1 MTESDVAAVENL
13 SPDGAMAPST
23 RTAMSRRDLVG
34 AGGVAGL
41 GSAVGLGYWLREQ
54 QREGQAATNTSQ
66 RVGHLLRR
74 AGFGPTAA
82 EIDAATRAGLAAT
95 TENLLHPERQD
106 DSALESKLGQA
117 ALDLTKVQQLRQWWL
132 LRMALTRR
140 PLLEKMTLFWHG
152 LLTSSF
158 RKQGKTYNLMSIQNQ
173 FLREH
178 ALGNLRDMLI
188 GISKDGMMLKWL
200 DGTANNKK
208 HPNENYSR
216 ELMELFTMG
225 AGNYTETDV
234 REAARAL
241 TGWFVEQDGTVS
253 FRQRAHDD
261 GSKTFLGHTGNLG
274 VDEVVDI
281 ILAHPATSKH
291 IATRL
296 WEFFVYPGPSDA
308 DLKPVIA
315 AYHSSNYDIR
325 VMVEAIF
332 KSPAFYSQKAYRG
345 LVKSPT
351 ELMVGIYRQ
360 FGFDMGPQPANA
372 GESMGQALLDPP
384 SVAGWPGGAGWLS
397 TGSWMARIR
406 FLLLTSTAQQM
417 TLVNAMRSASVTDP
431 DAAVDHMVSVML
443 DGNLTSAA
451 HQAIKDHVGVAG
463 GSSMSGKSLSDALFL
478 VGSTP
483 EYQLA

>member
-1 MTESDVAAVENL
+1 
-13 SPDGAMAPST
+13 MAPST
-23 RTAMSRRDLVG
+23 GPGMRRRDLLG
-34 AGGVAGL
+34 AGSVAGL
-41 GSAVGLGYWLREQ
+41 GSALGLGYWVREQ
-54 QREGQAATNTSQ
+54 QRQGQATKTSQ

-82 EIDAATRAGLAAT
+82 EIEAATRAGLAST
-95 TENLLHPERQD
+95 TEDLLHPERQG
-106 DSALESKLGQA
+106 DSVLESKLGLA

-158 RKQGKTYNLMSIQNQ
+158 RKAGKTYNLMSIQNQ

-178 ALGNLRDMLI
+178 ALGNLRDILI

-200 DGTANNKK
+200 DGTANNKV
-208 HPNENYSR
+208 HPNENYAR

-261 GSKTFLGHTGNLG
+261 GNKTFLGHTGNLG

-281 ILAHPATSKH
+281 ILAHPATPRH
-291 IATRL
+291 LATRL

-308 DLKPVIA
+308 DLKPLTD
-315 AYHSSNYDIR
+315 AYHSSKYDIR
-325 VMVEAIF
+325 AMVEAIF
-332 KSPAFYSQKAYRG
+332 QSPAFYSQKAYRG
-345 LVKSPT
+345 VVKSPT
-351 ELMVGIYRQ
+351 ELIVGTNRQ
-360 FGFDMGPQPANA
+360 FGLDVGPQLANA
-372 GESMGQALLDPP
+372 GESMGQALFDPP
-384 SVAGWPGGAGWLS
+384 SVAGWPGGASWLS

-406 FLLLTSTAQQM
+406 FLLLISTAHQV
-417 TLVNAMRSASVTDP
+417 TLVSAMRSAGVTDP

-443 DGNLTSAA
+443 DGNLTPAA
-451 HQAIKDHVGVAG
+451 HQAIKDHVAVAG
-463 GSSMSGKSLSDALFL
+463 LVGSSMSGKALSDALFL
-478 VGSTP
+478 VASTP